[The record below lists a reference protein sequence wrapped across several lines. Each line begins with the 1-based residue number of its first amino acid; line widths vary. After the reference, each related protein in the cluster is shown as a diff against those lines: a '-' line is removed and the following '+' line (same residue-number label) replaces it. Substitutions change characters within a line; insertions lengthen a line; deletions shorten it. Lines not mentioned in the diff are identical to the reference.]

1 MTYENEKI
9 MISMVGQIMDSH
21 RRIADYLKRL
31 ADHIAPEQKERPK
44 HTAVLGTATYTREER
59 EKKELVETLR
69 GKSPKVV

>member
-1 MTYENEKI
+1 MTPEGERELLALMK
-9 MISMVGQIMDSH
+9 
-21 RRIADYLKRL
+21 RI